1 MLRLLVNPNSQQSYR
16 KRNLALER
24 DTRRKKYVISLFFSQ
39 CLLYS
44 ALGVLIYKGL
54 LFTMFIAYR
63 LNKPGEDLK
72 WKRSPSLPLQELGKR
87 FATKSD
93 KIRHGRGQPRSS
105 GSSSTRIT
113 REKQPLAHAEV
124 YTSIDPSQCITEDRF
139 NHIEPPVS
147 IPMQCNSR
155 VFSLYYPLYSLLLY
169 SLLILAML
177 RFWLRCVESLVRNG
191 FCFLLYLL
199 SLCLFRISPNN

>member
-87 FATKSD
+87 FATKS
-93 KIRHGRGQPRSS
+93 
-105 GSSSTRIT
+105 
-113 REKQPLAHAEV
+113 EKQPLAHAEV